1 MNDEYVRK
9 DVHDVQIDALNNRID
24 DLKTEINEV
33 RNALNRGWTIV
44 GVIASIAAFAVT
56 AIQFYMAVK
65 GGR

>member
-1 MNDEYVRK
+1 MNDEFIRK
-9 DVHDVQIDALNNRID
+9 DVHDLQIEALHREID
-24 DLKTEINEV
+24 FLRSEINEV

-56 AIQFYMAVK
+56 AIQFYMSMR